1 MDIRE
6 LKLFLKLAETLHY
19 ARTSQVMAI
28 SPSALSRT
36 VQRLEDEI
44 GEKLFER
51 DNRSVSLTN
60 AGIHFRNYARDVID
74 RWNLLKETLQG
85 EAEIVSGEITVYSSV
100 TGCYEV
106 LPPILKKLREK
117 YPEVHVNLITGSVND
132 AFAHA
137 GEGTSDIVISAEP
150 DHIPSHLQFFPIIS
164 TPMVFISPK
173 VDSPLNIDITKMQFS
188 LKDTPMILPDKSL
201 FRKRIDEWFNNK
213 GVRPNVYSE
222 ASGNEGII
230 AMSRLGFGVGIVP
243 KVVVDHTLF
252 SKDLDVVDT
261 GMKPVN
267 VGILIQRRRLSN
279 PIVKAFLSVVETLS
293 IQVE

>member
-36 VQRLEDEI
+36 VQRLEDEV

-51 DNRSVSLTN
+51 DNRSVSLTS
-60 AGIHFRNYARDVID
+60 AGIHFREYAKDVID
-74 RWNLLKETLQG
+74 RWNRLKETLQG
-85 EAEIVSGEITVYSSV
+85 ESDVISGEITLYSSV

-106 LPPILKKLREK
+106 LPPILKELREK

-137 GEGTSDIVISAEP
+137 GEGTADIVISAEP
-150 DHIPSHLQFFPIIS
+150 DHMPSSLEFFPIIS
-164 TPMVFISPK
+164 TPMVFISSNDK
-173 VDSPLNIDITKMQFS
+173 SVHGTDI
-188 LKDTPMILPDKSL
+188 KDPSFDLSIAPMILPDKSL
-201 FRKRIDEWFNNK
+201 FRKRIDEWLYKK
-213 GVRPNVYSE
+213 GIKPNIYSE
-222 ASGNEGII
+222 ASGNEAII

-243 KVVVDHTLF
+243 KVVVDYTYF
-252 SKDLDVVDT
+252 STDVDVVETD
-261 GMKPVN
+261 MKPFN
-267 VGILIQRRRLSN
+267 VGLLIQRRRLTN
-279 PIVKAFLSVVETLS
+279 PVVKAFLSVVET
-293 IQVE
+293 VKE